1 MNKKTR
7 ICSPWWLPYSIPVI
21 IFAAIM
27 IFIIADTPEYTVRF
41 SPGYDGGRD
50 KTETVERKD
59 TVPVPKDIYRPGY
72 TFAGWWYKDEEG
84 WRLWDFEND
93 KVYEDITLTARWEH
107 VTYTMTLD
115 ANGGECDITEYTVW
129 SNIPYEMPTPT
140 RKGYTFAGW
149 YCGCQNMT
157 KGIYPYI
164 DNVTVKA
171 RWVTYPLGMTV
182 KIGRFEQDGNL
193 DNGPEEIEWYV
204 VDYKDGKYYLL
215 SKYMLLEMRYS
226 KNYPDGDENYED
238 TNWETSLIRAY
249 LNDEFLDTAF
259 TEQEQQYIVPTALPE
274 GVTDRVFLLSK
285 DDVEQIVVEGLLT
298 MGIPSNY
305 LIAQGVE
312 TRNGHCDLMEPE
324 TVYNTTWYYMRDKVE
339 VDGWAYCYYSSIS
352 LVRPVM
358 WIDESYVTVSEINAD
373 K

>member
-7 ICSPWWLPYSIPVI
+7 ICSPWWLPYSIPVVL
-21 IFAAIM
+21 FAVIM
-27 IFIIADTPEYTVRF
+27 IFIIADTPEYTVKF

-50 KTETVERKD
+50 RTETVERKD
-59 TVPVPKDIYRPGY
+59 TVPVPEDIYRPGY
-72 TFAGWWYKDEEG
+72 TFAGWWYRDEDG

-107 VTYTMTLD
+107 ITYIMTLD
-115 ANGGECDITEYTVW
+115 ANGGECDITEYTVQ
-129 SNIPYEMPTPT
+129 SGVPYEMPAPT

-149 YCGCQNMT
+149 YCGGQNMT

-164 DNVTVKA
+164 DDVPVKA

-182 KIGRFEQDGNL
+182 HIGRFEQDGNL

-204 VDYKDGKYYLL
+204 VDYKDGKYYLV
-215 SKYMLLEMRYS
+215 SKYLLAEMRYAES
-226 KNYPDGDENYED
+226 NED
-238 TNWETSLIRAY
+238 KAWETSLIRAY

-285 DDVEQIVVEGLLT
+285 KDIEEILVDVHLV

-305 LIAQGVE
+305 LLKQGVE
-312 TRNGHCDLMEPE
+312 LTNGCGDLMYPE
-324 TVYNTTWYYMRDKVE
+324 EIYRTTWYYMRDKME
-339 VDGWAYCYYSSIS
+339 VDGWAYCFYSPIS

-358 WIDESYVTVSEINAD
+358 WIDESYLIGTEISTDN
-373 K
+373 